1 MVYVHLAEG
10 FEEIEA
16 LTVVDL
22 LRRAEIDTETVAV
35 GDSRMVTGAH
45 GITVEA
51 DILQEQADYSAAEM
65 LVLPGGMPGT
75 TNLMQN
81 ETLGREIQNYVQ
93 IGRWVAAICAAPMV
107 LGHLGVLEGRQATIY
122 PGMEVHLAGAT
133 PIHEQKVVKDGRIIT
148 SKGPGTAM
156 DFALELVEAI
166 KGKSTA
172 DELRGDLVFG

>member
-1 MVYVHLAEG
+1 
-10 FEEIEA
+10 
-16 LTVVDL
+16 
-22 LRRAEIDTETVAV
+22 
-35 GDSRMVTGAH
+35 
-45 GITVEA
+45 
-51 DILQEQADYSAAEM
+51 M

-75 TNLMQN
+75 THLMEN

-107 LGHLGVLEGRQATIY
+107 LGHLGVLEGKQATIY
-122 PGMEVHLAGAT
+122 PGMEMHLIGAT

-156 DFALELVEAI
+156 DFALALVEEL
-166 KGKSTA
+166 KGKSAA

>member
-22 LRRAEIDTETVAV
+22 MRRAQIDVQTVAM
-35 GDSRMVTGAH
+35 GEDKTVTGAH
-45 GITVEA
+45 GIAVQA
-51 DILQEQADYSAAEM
+51 DILQEEADYSASET
-65 LVLPGGMPGT
+65 LVLPGAMPGT
-75 TNLMQN
+75 THLMEN

-107 LGHLGVLEGRQATIY
+107 LGHLGVLEGKQATIY
-122 PGMEVHLAGAT
+122 PGMEMHLIGAT

-156 DFALELVEAI
+156 DFALALVEEL
-166 KGKSTA
+166 KGKSAA

>member
-16 LTVVDL
+16 LTAVDL
-22 LRRAEIDTETVAV
+22 MRRAEIDVQTVAI
-35 GDSRMVTGAH
+35 GDDRMVTGAH
-45 GITVEA
+45 GITVQA
-51 DILQEQADYSAAEM
+51 DILQEEADYSASEM

-75 TNLMQN
+75 THLMEN
-81 ETLGREIQNYVQ
+81 EALGREIQNYVQ

-107 LGHLGVLEGRQATIY
+107 LGHLGVLEGKQATIY
-122 PGMEVHLAGAT
+122 PGMEVHLIGAT

-156 DFALELVEAI
+156 DFALALVEEI
-166 KGKSTA
+166 KGKSAA

>member
-22 LRRAEIDTETVAV
+22 MRRAQIDVQTVAM
-35 GDSRMVTGAH
+35 GEDKTVTGAH
-45 GITVEA
+45 GIAVQA
-51 DILQEQADYSAAEM
+51 DILQEEADYSASEM

-75 TNLMQN
+75 THLMEN

-107 LGHLGVLEGRQATIY
+107 LGHLGVLEGKQATIY
-122 PGMEVHLAGAT
+122 PGMEMHLIGAT

-156 DFALELVEAI
+156 DFALALVEEL
-166 KGKSTA
+166 KGKFAT

>member
-22 LRRAEIDTETVAV
+22 MRRAQIDVQTVAM
-35 GDSRMVTGAH
+35 GEDKTVTGAH
-45 GITVEA
+45 GIAVQA
-51 DILQEQADYSAAEM
+51 DILQEEADYSASEM

-75 TNLMQN
+75 THLMEN

-107 LGHLGVLEGRQATIY
+107 LGHLGVLEGKQATIY
-122 PGMEVHLAGAT
+122 PGMEMHLIGAT

-156 DFALELVEAI
+156 DFALALVEEL
-166 KGKSTA
+166 KGKSAA
-172 DELRGDLVFG
+172 DKLRGDLGFG

>member
-16 LTVVDL
+16 LTAVDL
-22 LRRAEIDTETVAV
+22 MRRAEIDVQTVAM
-35 GDSRMVTGAH
+35 GKDRMVTGAH
-45 GITVEA
+45 GITVQA
-51 DILQEQADYSAAEM
+51 DILQEEADYSASEM

-75 TNLMQN
+75 TNLMEN

-107 LGHLGVLEGRQATIY
+107 LGHLGVLEGKQATIY
-122 PGMEVHLAGAT
+122 PGMEMHLIGAT

-156 DFALELVEAI
+156 DFALALVEEI
-166 KGKSTA
+166 KGKSAA

>member
-22 LRRAEIDTETVAV
+22 MRRAQIDVQTVAM
-35 GDSRMVTGAH
+35 GEDKTVTGAH
-45 GITVEA
+45 GIAVQA
-51 DILQEQADYSAAEM
+51 DILQEEADYSASEM

-75 TNLMQN
+75 THLMEN
-81 ETLGREIQNYVQ
+81 EMLGREIQNYVQ

-107 LGHLGVLEGRQATIY
+107 LGHLGVLEGKQATIY
-122 PGMEVHLAGAT
+122 PGMEMHLIGAT

-156 DFALELVEAI
+156 DFALALVEEL
-166 KGKSTA
+166 KGKSAA

>member
-22 LRRAEIDTETVAV
+22 MRRAQIDVQTVAM
-35 GDSRMVTGAH
+35 GEDKMVTGAH
-45 GITVEA
+45 GIAVQA
-51 DILQEQADYSAAEM
+51 DILQEEADYSASEM
-65 LVLPGGMPGT
+65 LVLPGSMPGT
-75 TNLMQN
+75 THLMEN

-107 LGHLGVLEGRQATIY
+107 LGHLGVLEGKQATIY
-122 PGMEVHLAGAT
+122 PGMEMHLIGAT

-156 DFALELVEAI
+156 DFALALVEEL
-166 KGKSTA
+166 KGKSAA